1 MKTSN
6 SQKKAV
12 RAYEESKD
20 IIRGIF
26 PKGTKD
32 RIISAG
38 YTYNGFLNEA
48 VERFFHDLETP
59 TAPILEP
66 TESVSQIEK
75 ETKEV
80 DQMPSAEVMPWEE
93 GYTESKPDPV
103 YEQEMKEVND
113 VKAKYYVRK
122 YGESIL
128 TDSVIQGEIL
138 LTCGGEVLAKV
149 KEYVDHPELLEEP
162 EQEQPKQEDDKI
174 TLENWQK
181 QIDENRA
188 EEIKKLEEEEEQR
201 KKRREEWQTSTK
213 NEIFNHV
220 KRMRNGSEMTEEEK
234 KKEAEREE
242 WKKKNNKEF
251 GV

>member
-1 MKTSN
+1 MKKYQKDAQNRYN
-6 SQKKAV
+6 SKF
-12 RAYEESKD
+12 D
-20 IIRGIF
+20 IVQARL
-26 PKGTKD
+26 PKGTKE
-32 RIISAG
+32 RIQSLD
-38 YTYNGFLNEA
+38 YTINAFIVEA
-48 VERFFHDLETP
+48 VENMLKSLETP

-93 GYTESKPDPV
+93 GYTEPKPDPV

-113 VKAKYYVRK
+113 IKAKYYVRK

-181 QIDENRA
+181 QIDKNRA

-201 KKRREEWQTSTK
+201 KNRFKELQDTTKKDIVNYIKR
-213 NEIFNHV
+213 V
-220 KRMRNGSEMTEEEK
+220 RNGSEMTEEEK

-242 WKKKNNKEF
+242 WKKRNNKEF

>member
-66 TESVSQIEK
+66 TESASSEK

-80 DQMPSAEVMPWEE
+80 DQMAAVEVMPWEE
-93 GYTESKPDPV
+93 GFVDPLSESEEEKK
-103 YEQEMKEVND
+103 KE
-113 VKAKYYVRK
+113 KSAKFLARK
-122 YGESIL
+122 YGEQI
-128 TDSVIQGEIL
+128 TDIVIQKDLIN
-138 LTCGGEVLAKV
+138 TYSVDIFAKA
-149 KEYVDHPELLEEP
+149 KEYVKHPELLEEP
-162 EQEQPKQEDDKI
+162 EQESKPEEKGIQS
-174 TLENWQK
+174 LEELNEELAK
-181 QIDENRA
+181 KRA
-188 EEIKKLEEEEEQR
+188 EDAAKISAEEE
-201 KKRREEWQTSTK
+201 RRQNYWK
-213 NEIFNHV
+213 NIQESNKSDIVNHF
-220 KRMRNGSEMTEEEK
+220 KRMRNGSEMTEEER
-234 KKEAEREE
+234 KKESEREE

>member
-1 MKTSN
+1 MKKYQKDAQNRYN
-6 SQKKAV
+6 SKF
-12 RAYEESKD
+12 D
-20 IIRGIF
+20 IVQARL
-26 PKGTKD
+26 PKGTKE
-32 RIISAG
+32 RIQSLD
-38 YTYNGFLNEA
+38 YTINAFIVEA
-48 VERFFHDLETP
+48 VETMLKSLETP
-59 TAPILEP
+59 TVPILDP
-66 TESVSQIEK
+66 TESVLQIEK

-80 DQMPSAEVMPWEE
+80 DQMAAVEVMPWEE
-93 GYTESKPDPV
+93 GYTEPKPDPV

-162 EQEQPKQEDDKI
+162 EQEQPKQEEDKI

-201 KKRREEWQTSTK
+201 KNRLKEIQEATK
-213 NEIFNHV
+213 NDIVNYV
-220 KRMRNGSEMTEEEK
+220 KRVRNGSEMTEEEK

-242 WKKKNNKEF
+242 WKKKNNNEF

>member
-1 MKTSN
+1 MKKYQKDAQNRYN
-6 SQKKAV
+6 SKF
-12 RAYEESKD
+12 D
-20 IIRGIF
+20 IVQARL
-26 PKGTKD
+26 PKGTKE
-32 RIISAG
+32 RIQSLD
-38 YTYNGFLNEA
+38 YTINAFIVEA
-48 VERFFHDLETP
+48 VETMLKSLETP

-66 TESVSQIEK
+66 TESVSTEK
-75 ETKEV
+75 ETKAV
-80 DQMPSAEVMPWEE
+80 DQMAAVEVMPWEE
-93 GYTESKPDPV
+93 GYTEPKPNPV

-113 VKAKYYVRK
+113 IKAKYYVRK

-162 EQEQPKQEDDKI
+162 EQENKPQEKGI
-174 TLENWQK
+174 QSLEELNEELAK
-181 QIDENRA
+181 KRA
-188 EEIKKLEEEEEQR
+188 EDAAKISAEEE
-201 KKRREEWQTSTK
+201 RRQNYWK
-213 NEIFNHV
+213 NIQESNKSDIVNHF

>member
-48 VERFFHDLETP
+48 VERFFHDLETQ

-66 TESVSQIEK
+66 TESVSTEK

-80 DQMPSAEVMPWEE
+80 DQMAAVELMPWEE
-93 GYTESKPDPV
+93 GFVDPLSESEEEKK
-103 YEQEMKEVND
+103 KE
-113 VKAKYYVRK
+113 KSAKFLARK
-122 YGESIL
+122 YGERI
-128 TDSVIQGEIL
+128 TDIVIQKDLIN
-138 LTCGGEVLAKV
+138 TYSVDIFAKA
-149 KEYVDHPELLEEP
+149 KEYVEHPELLEEP
-162 EQEQPKQEDDKI
+162 EQENKPQEKGI
-174 TLENWQK
+174 QSLEELNEELAK
-181 QIDENRA
+181 KRA
-188 EEIKKLEEEEEQR
+188 EDAAKISAEEEQR
-201 KKRREEWQTSTK
+201 KNRIKEIQEATK
-213 NEIFNHV
+213 NDIVNYV
-220 KRMRNGSEMTEEEK
+220 KRVRNGSEMTEEEK

-242 WKKKNNKEF
+242 WKKRNSKEF

>member
-32 RIISAG
+32 RIINAG

-66 TESVSQIEK
+66 TESVSTEK

-80 DQMPSAEVMPWEE
+80 EQMAAVELMPWEE
-93 GYTESKPDPV
+93 GFVDPLSESEEEKRKEKIAKFLARKHGDAINDVIIQESIRSDYGMDMLIKANWYVEHPEALEEPDQESKP
-103 YEQEMKEVND
+103 EEK
-113 VKAKYYVRK
+113 
-122 YGESIL
+122 G
-128 TDSVIQGEIL
+128 IQSLEEL
-138 LTCGGEVLAKV
+138 NEELAK
-149 KEYVDHPELLEEP
+149 KRS
-162 EQEQPKQEDDKI
+162 EDAAKI
-174 TLENWQK
+174 S
-181 QIDENRA
+181 A
-188 EEIKKLEEEEEQR
+188 EEE
-201 KKRREEWQTSTK
+201 RRQNYWK
-213 NEIFNHV
+213 NIQESNKADIVNHF
-220 KRMRNGSEMTEEEK
+220 KRMRNGSEMTEEEL

>member
-1 MKTSN
+1 MKKYQKDAQNRYN
-6 SQKKAV
+6 SKF
-12 RAYEESKD
+12 D
-20 IIRGIF
+20 IVQARL
-26 PKGTKD
+26 PKGTKE
-32 RIISAG
+32 RIQSLD
-38 YTYNGFLNEA
+38 YTINAFIVEA
-48 VERFFHDLETP
+48 VESMLKSLETP

-66 TESVSQIEK
+66 TESVSTEK

-80 DQMPSAEVMPWEE
+80 DQMAAVEVMPWEE
-93 GYTESKPDPV
+93 GYTEPKPDPV

-162 EQEQPKQEDDKI
+162 EQENKPQENGI
-174 TLENWQK
+174 QSLEELNEELAK
-181 QIDENRA
+181 KRA
-188 EEIKKLEEEEEQR
+188 EDAAKISTEEE
-201 KKRREEWQTSTK
+201 RRQNYWK
-213 NEIFNHV
+213 NLQESNKADIVNHF

-251 GV
+251 GI

>member
-12 RAYEESKD
+12 RAYEESRD

-48 VERFFHDLETP
+48 VARFFHYLETP

-66 TESVSQIEK
+66 TESVSTEK

-80 DQMPSAEVMPWEE
+80 DQMAAVELMPWEE
-93 GYTESKPDPV
+93 GFVDPLSESEEEKK
-103 YEQEMKEVND
+103 KE
-113 VKAKYYVRK
+113 KSAKFLARK
-122 YGESIL
+122 YGEQI
-128 TDSVIQGEIL
+128 TDIVIQKDL
-138 LTCGGEVLAKV
+138 LNTYSVDIFAKA
-149 KEYVDHPELLEEP
+149 KEYVGHPELLEEP
-162 EQEQPKQEDDKI
+162 EQENKPQEKGI
-174 TLENWQK
+174 QSIEELNEELAK
-181 QIDENRA
+181 KRA
-188 EEIKKLEEEEEQR
+188 EDAAKISAEEEQR
-201 KKRREEWQTSTK
+201 KNRLKEIQEATK
-213 NEIFNHV
+213 NDIVNYV
-220 KRMRNGSEMTEEEK
+220 KRVRNGSEMTEEEK

-242 WKKKNNKEF
+242 WKKKNNNEF

>member
-1 MKTSN
+1 LKKYQKDAQNRYN
-6 SQKKAV
+6 SKF
-12 RAYEESKD
+12 D
-20 IIRGIF
+20 IVQARL
-26 PKGTKD
+26 PKGTKE
-32 RIISAG
+32 RIQSLD
-38 YTYNGFLNEA
+38 YTINAFIVEA
-48 VERFFHDLETP
+48 VESMLKSLETP

-66 TESVSQIEK
+66 TESVSTEK

-80 DQMPSAEVMPWEE
+80 DQMAAVEVMPWEE
-93 GYTESKPDPV
+93 GYTEPKPDPV

-149 KEYVDHPELLEEP
+149 KEYVDHLELLEEP
-162 EQEQPKQEDDKI
+162 EQENKPQENGI
-174 TLENWQK
+174 QSLEELNEELAK
-181 QIDENRA
+181 KRA
-188 EEIKKLEEEEEQR
+188 EDAAKISTEEE
-201 KKRREEWQTSTK
+201 RRQNYWK
-213 NEIFNHV
+213 NLQESNKADIVNHF

>member
-66 TESVSQIEK
+66 TESVSTEK

-80 DQMPSAEVMPWEE
+80 DQMAAVELMPWEE
-93 GYTESKPDPV
+93 GFVDPLSESEEEKK
-103 YEQEMKEVND
+103 KE
-113 VKAKYYVRK
+113 KSAKFLARK
-122 YGESIL
+122 YGERI
-128 TDSVIQGEIL
+128 TDIVIQKDLIN
-138 LTCGGEVLAKV
+138 TYSVDIFAKA
-149 KEYVDHPELLEEP
+149 KEYVKHPELLEEP
-162 EQEQPKQEDDKI
+162 EQENKPQEKGI
-174 TLENWQK
+174 QS
-181 QIDENRA
+181 
-188 EEIKKLEEEEEQR
+188 LEELNEA
-201 KKRREEWQTSTK
+201 TK
-213 NEIFNHV
+213 NDIVNYV
-220 KRMRNGSEMTEEEK
+220 KRVRNGSEMTEEEK

>member
-1 MKTSN
+1 MKKYQKDAQNRYN
-6 SQKKAV
+6 SKF
-12 RAYEESKD
+12 D
-20 IIRGIF
+20 IVQARL
-26 PKGTKD
+26 PKGTKE
-32 RIISAG
+32 RIQSLD
-38 YTYNGFLNEA
+38 YTVNAFIVEA
-48 VERFFHDLETP
+48 VELMLESLETP

-66 TESVSQIEK
+66 TESVSTEK

-80 DQMPSAEVMPWEE
+80 DQMAAVEVMPWEE
-93 GYTESKPDPV
+93 GFIDPLSESEEEKK
-103 YEQEMKEVND
+103 KE
-113 VKAKYYVRK
+113 KSAKFLARK
-122 YGESIL
+122 YGEQI
-128 TDSVIQGEIL
+128 TDIVIQKDLIN
-138 LTCGGEVLAKV
+138 TYSVDIFAKA
-149 KEYVDHPELLEEP
+149 KEYVKHPELLEEP

-181 QIDENRA
+181 QIDKNRA

-242 WKKKNNKEF
+242 WKKRNNKEF

>member
-59 TAPILEP
+59 TAPILES
-66 TESVSQIEK
+66 TESASSEK

-80 DQMPSAEVMPWEE
+80 DQMAAVEVMPWEE
-93 GYTESKPDPV
+93 GFVDPLSESEEEKK
-103 YEQEMKEVND
+103 KE
-113 VKAKYYVRK
+113 KSAKFLARK
-122 YGESIL
+122 YGEQI
-128 TDSVIQGEIL
+128 TDIVIQKDLIN
-138 LTCGGEVLAKV
+138 TYSVDIFAKA
-149 KEYVDHPELLEEP
+149 KEYVKHPELLEEP
-162 EQEQPKQEDDKI
+162 EQESKPEEKGIQS
-174 TLENWQK
+174 LEELNEELAK
-181 QIDENRA
+181 KRA
-188 EEIKKLEEEEEQR
+188 EDAAKISEEEE
-201 KKRREEWQTSTK
+201 RRQNYWK
-213 NEIFNHV
+213 NIQESNKADIVNHF
-220 KRMRNGSEMTEEEK
+220 KRMRNGSEMTEEER

>member
-66 TESVSQIEK
+66 TGSVSQIEK

-80 DQMPSAEVMPWEE
+80 DQMAAVEVMPWEE
-93 GYTESKPDPV
+93 GFVDPLSESEEEKRKEKIAKFLARKHGDAINDVIIQESIRSDYGMDMLIKANWYVEHQEALEEPDQESKP
-103 YEQEMKEVND
+103 EEK
-113 VKAKYYVRK
+113 
-122 YGESIL
+122 G
-128 TDSVIQGEIL
+128 IQSLEEL
-138 LTCGGEVLAKV
+138 NEELAK
-149 KEYVDHPELLEEP
+149 K
-162 EQEQPKQEDDKI
+162 
-174 TLENWQK
+174 
-181 QIDENRA
+181 RA
-188 EEIKKLEEEEEQR
+188 EDAAKISAEEEQR
-201 KKRREEWQTSTK
+201 KNRLKEIQEATK
-213 NEIFNHV
+213 NDIVNYV
-220 KRMRNGSEMTEEEK
+220 KRVRNGSEMTEEEK

-242 WKKKNNKEF
+242 WKKRNNKEF

>member
-59 TAPILEP
+59 TAPIPEP
-66 TESVSQIEK
+66 TESVASPGK

-80 DQMPSAEVMPWEE
+80 DQMAAVEVMPWEE
-93 GYTESKPDPV
+93 GFIDPLAESEEEKKKD
-103 YEQEMKEVND
+103 KS
-113 VKAKYYVRK
+113 AKFLARK
-122 YGESIL
+122 YGEQI
-128 TDSVIQGEIL
+128 TDIVIQKDL
-138 LTCGGEVLAKV
+138 LNTYSVDIFAKA
-149 KEYVDHPELLEEP
+149 KEYVEHPELLEEP
-162 EQEQPKQEDDKI
+162 EPENKPQEKGIQS
-174 TLENWQK
+174 LEELNEELAK
-181 QIDENRA
+181 KRA
-188 EEIKKLEEEEEQR
+188 EDAAKISAEEE
-201 KKRREEWQTSTK
+201 RRQNYWK
-213 NEIFNHV
+213 NIQESNKADIVNHF
-220 KRMRNGSEMTEEEK
+220 KRMRSGSEPTEEER

-242 WKKKNNKEF
+242 WKKRNNKEF

>member
-32 RIISAG
+32 RIINAG

-48 VERFFHDLETP
+48 VEIFFHDLETP

-66 TESVSQIEK
+66 TESVSTEK

-80 DQMPSAEVMPWEE
+80 EQMAAVELMPWEE
-93 GYTESKPDPV
+93 GFVDPLSESEEEKR
-103 YEQEMKEVND
+103 KEKIAKFLARKHGDAIND
-113 VKAKYYVRK
+113 VIIQ
-122 YGESIL
+122 ESIRSDYGMDML
-128 TDSVIQGEIL
+128 IK
-138 LTCGGEVLAKV
+138 ANWYV
-149 KEYVDHPELLEEP
+149 KHPELLEEP
-162 EQEQPKQEDDKI
+162 EQENKPQEKGI
-174 TLENWQK
+174 QSLEELNEELAK
-181 QIDENRA
+181 KRA
-188 EEIKKLEEEEEQR
+188 EDAAKISSEEERR
-201 KKRREEWQTSTK
+201 KNRLKEIQEATK
-213 NEIFNHV
+213 NDIVNYV
-220 KRMRNGSEMTEEEK
+220 KRVRNGSEMTEEEK
-234 KKEAEREE
+234 KKEADREE

>member
-1 MKTSN
+1 MKKYQKDAQNRYN
-6 SQKKAV
+6 SKF
-12 RAYEESKD
+12 D
-20 IIRGIF
+20 IVQARL
-26 PKGTKD
+26 PKGTKE
-32 RIISAG
+32 RIQSLD
-38 YTYNGFLNEA
+38 YTINAFIVEA
-48 VERFFHDLETP
+48 VETMLKSLETP
-59 TAPILEP
+59 TTPILEP

-80 DQMPSAEVMPWEE
+80 DQMAAVELMPWED
-93 GYTESKPDPV
+93 GYTEPKPDPL

-162 EQEQPKQEDDKI
+162 EQENKP
-174 TLENWQK
+174 
-181 QIDENRA
+181 
-188 EEIKKLEEEEEQR
+188 EEKGIQSLEELNEELARKRSEDAAKISAEEEQR
-201 KKRREEWQTSTK
+201 KNRLKEIQEATK
-213 NEIFNHV
+213 NDIVNYV
-220 KRMRNGSEMTEEEK
+220 KRVRNGSEMTEEER

>member
-66 TESVSQIEK
+66 TDSVSQIEK

-80 DQMPSAEVMPWEE
+80 DQMAAVELMPWEE
-93 GYTESKPDPV
+93 GFIDPLSESEEEKK
-103 YEQEMKEVND
+103 KE
-113 VKAKYYVRK
+113 KSAKFLARK
-122 YGESIL
+122 YGEQI
-128 TDSVIQGEIL
+128 TDIVIQKDLIN
-138 LTCGGEVLAKV
+138 TYSVDIFAKA
-149 KEYVDHPELLEEP
+149 KEYVKHPELLEGPVQENMP
-162 EQEQPKQEDDKI
+162 EEKGIQSIEELNEELAKKRSEDAAKI
-174 TLENWQK
+174 S
-181 QIDENRA
+181 A
-188 EEIKKLEEEEEQR
+188 EEECRQNY
-201 KKRREEWQTSTK
+201 WK
-213 NEIFNHV
+213 NIQESNKADIVNHV
-220 KRMRNGSEMTEEEK
+220 KRIRNGSEMTEEEK

-242 WKKKNNKEF
+242 WKKRNNKEF

>member
-32 RIISAG
+32 RIISTG

-59 TAPILEP
+59 TTPILES

-80 DQMPSAEVMPWEE
+80 DKMAAVELMPWEE
-93 GYTESKPDPV
+93 GFVDPLSESEEEKK
-103 YEQEMKEVND
+103 KE
-113 VKAKYYVRK
+113 KSAKFLARK
-122 YGESIL
+122 YGEQI
-128 TDSVIQGEIL
+128 TDIVIQKDLIN
-138 LTCGGEVLAKV
+138 TYSVDIFAKA
-149 KEYVDHPELLEEP
+149 KDYVNHPELLEET
-162 EQEQPKQEDDKI
+162 EQEQPKQDDDKI

-181 QIDENRA
+181 QIDKNRA
-188 EEIKKLEEEEEQR
+188 EEIKKLEDEEEQR

>member
-32 RIISAG
+32 RIISDG

-48 VERFFHDLETP
+48 VERFFHDLETQ

-66 TESVSQIEK
+66 TESVSTEK

-80 DQMPSAEVMPWEE
+80 DQMAAAEVMPWEE
-93 GYTESKPDPV
+93 GFVDPLSESEEEKK
-103 YEQEMKEVND
+103 KEKTAKYLARKHGDAIND
-113 VKAKYYVRK
+113 VIIQ
-122 YGESIL
+122 ESIRSDYGMDML
-128 TDSVIQGEIL
+128 IK
-138 LTCGGEVLAKV
+138 ANW
-149 KEYVDHPELLEEP
+149 YVEHPEALEEP
-162 EQEQPKQEDDKI
+162 EQENKPQEKGI
-174 TLENWQK
+174 QSLEELNEELAK
-181 QIDENRA
+181 KRA
-188 EEIKKLEEEEEQR
+188 EDAAKISAEEEQR
-201 KKRREEWQTSTK
+201 KNRLKEIQEATK
-213 NEIFNHV
+213 NDIVNYV
-220 KRMRNGSEMTEEEK
+220 KRVRNGSEMTEEEK